1 MAFEYSSNIRK
12 LGERPY
18 KRERDVFSMHILR
31 HCHQI
36 YNLYPRPTRSTL
48 LAPLSTAPSISSD
61 GESMD
66 FYRDQGPL
74 GLFTPTD
81 IPARTVLFSIKLN
94 DKTEN
99 HMQRDIVSVHSSLEL
114 MALLNPP
121 GGGGKKRKLAKTNL
135 CAAMHDYTYMGV
147 NRPAGAPTAA
157 SMEVPKHIH
166 QFIAFPNTGSWDDLL
181 NAALVDHKWYDVG
194 NTAAILVNG
203 LETNFNCEF
212 DVVCRSAVGI
222 RGGKSKSPGVPDTI
236 VLRSLDET
244 IPAGS
249 ELTVEY

>member
-1 MAFEYSSNIRK
+1 MASEYSSNIPK
-12 LGERPY
+12 LGRRPY
-18 KRERDVFSMHILR
+18 KRECDVYSLPILR
-31 HCHQI
+31 QCHQH
-36 YNLYPRPTRSTL
+36 YNLFMRPTKNSL
-48 LAPLSTAPSISSD
+48 FSPLSTAPSISRD

-74 GLFTPTD
+74 GLFTPRD
-81 IPARTVLFSIKLN
+81 IPPRTVLFLIKLN
-94 DKTEN
+94 DKTEK
-99 HMQRDIVSVHSSLEL
+99 HMNRDMVSAHSSLEL

-121 GGGGKKRKLAKTNL
+121 GGGGKKRKLAKTDL

-147 NRPAGAPTAA
+147 TRPTGAPTAA
-157 SMEVPKHIH
+157 SMVVPKHIH
-166 QFIAFPNTGSWDDLL
+166 QFIAFPNTGCWDDLL

-212 DVVCRSAVGI
+212 DVVCKSGVGS
-222 RGGKSKSPGVPDTI
+222 RGGKANLPGEPCNI

-244 IPAGS
+244 IAAGS